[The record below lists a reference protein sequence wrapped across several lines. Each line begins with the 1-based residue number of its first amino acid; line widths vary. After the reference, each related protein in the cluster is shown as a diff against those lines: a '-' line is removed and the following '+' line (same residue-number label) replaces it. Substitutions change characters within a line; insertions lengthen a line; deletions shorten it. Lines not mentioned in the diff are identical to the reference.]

1 MRDILQLSAHF
12 NLLNTV
18 WVNRYN
24 LRGWLWLIMMKPNL
38 FSMDKEIRL
47 FLFIKPYVK
56 ALFANEAERLNCI
69 KSGVKTYIFSTIRNG
84 IVSVDN
90 LTFGIYK
97 SSFCRSSTCSLS
109 SPLSTLLSFSG
120 ASSLPSVLGSVC
132 EILNTIDKLWPSNCF
147 VSPNL
152 PQIVIILN
160 KVLI

>member
-38 FSMDKEIRL
+38 FGIDKEIRL

-56 ALFANEAERLNCI
+56 ALFANEAER
-69 KSGVKTYIFSTIRNG
+69 IFSTIRNG

-90 LTFGIYK
+90 LPFGIYK

-109 SPLSTLLSFSG
+109 SPLSTLLSFSR

-152 PQIVIILN
+152 PQIIIILN